1 MCARPLWPVCR
12 CADMVV
18 VNSTQSHRSDTA
30 ASPAELERVA
40 IAVAELAADHVRSRR
55 PELFAAFGSGPAPTA
70 DGRESPAA
78 VGTKSTPTDPVTL
91 ADTESEALIRA
102 HLHELRPGDDV
113 LGEER
118 GGSVEVPDGVRWVVD
133 PIDGTVNYLY
143 GIPAYAVSVAAQIG
157 GESVA
162 GAVVD
167 VAAGITYSAARGH
180 GAHARPGG
188 QGAVPQRL
196 GCAAVTDVGL
206 ALVASGFAYDQGRR
220 RAQGELVG
228 RLLPHIRDIRRIGA
242 AALDLC
248 MVASGRVDAHFEH
261 GLNPW
266 DWAAGGLIAAE
277 AGAVVRLPTAD
288 SRSADG
294 VPTIA
299 VAPGI
304 AQQFLTLIEDLG
316 GLDAIPE
323 GQHDCL

>member
-1 MCARPLWPVCR
+1 
-12 CADMVV
+12 MVF
-18 VNSTQSHRSDTA
+18 VNSTQSHRSGTA
-30 ASPAELERVA
+30 ASPVELERVA
-40 IAVAELAADHVRSRR
+40 IAVAEAAAAHVRARR
-55 PELFAAFGSGPAPTA
+55 PELFAAFGSGPAAAAGGDAPT
-70 DGRESPAA
+70 PA
-78 VGTKSTPTDPVTL
+78 VETKSTPTDPVTL
-91 ADTESEALIRA
+91 ADTESEALIRE
-102 HLHELRPGDDV
+102 HLGRLRPDDDV

-143 GIPAYAVSVAAQIG
+143 GIPAYAVSVAAQVG

-167 VAAGITYSAARGH
+167 VAAAVTYSAARGN
-180 GAHARPGG
+180 GAYARSGAE
-188 QGAVPQRL
+188 GAVPKRL
-196 GCAAVTDVGL
+196 RCADVTDVGL

-220 RAQGELVG
+220 RVQGELVG

-261 GLNPW
+261 GLSPW

-277 AGAVVRLPTAD
+277 AGAVVRLPAAD

-304 AQQFLTLIEDLG
+304 AQEFLALVGELG
-316 GLDAIPE
+316 GLEAIAE
-323 GQHDCL
+323 G

>member
-1 MCARPLWPVCR
+1 
-12 CADMVV
+12 MVS
-18 VNSTQSHRSDTA
+18 VNSPRSHRSGTA
-30 ASPAELERVA
+30 ASPVELERVA
-40 IAVAELAADHVRSRR
+40 IAVAELAAAHVRSRR
-55 PELFAAFGSGPAPTA
+55 RELFAAFGSAPAAAAGGGTP
-70 DGRESPAA
+70 EPA

-91 ADTESEALIRA
+91 ADTESEALIRER
-102 HLHELRPGDDV
+102 LRELRPDDDV

-167 VAAGITYSAARGH
+167 VAAGVTYSAARGH
-180 GAHARPGG
+180 GAYARSAGD
-188 QGAVPQRL
+188 GAARQRL

-220 RAQGELVG
+220 RTQGEFVG

-277 AGAVVRLPTAD
+277 AGAVVRLPAAD
-288 SRSADG
+288 SRSVDG

-304 AQQFLTLIEDLG
+304 ASEFLALVEELG
-316 GLDAIPE
+316 GLAAIPE
-323 GQHDCL
+323 GGQQD